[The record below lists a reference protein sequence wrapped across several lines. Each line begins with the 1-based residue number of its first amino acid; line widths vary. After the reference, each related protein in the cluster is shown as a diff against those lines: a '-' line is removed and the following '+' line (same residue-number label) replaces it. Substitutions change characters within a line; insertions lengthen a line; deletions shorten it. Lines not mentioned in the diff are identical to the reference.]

1 MGIIGWI
8 VLGLLAGLIARAL
21 LPNDPPGG
29 IIATTLVGIA
39 GAVAAGA
46 IAQAAGWGD
55 PVDEFWDLS
64 TWLAAIIGAVVL
76 LVVWGAVTGR
86 RGSRRPLGG

>member
-8 VLGLLAGLIARAL
+8 ILGLLAGLIARAL

-29 IIATTLVGIA
+29 IIATTIVGII

-46 IAQAAGWGD
+46 IARAAGVGD
-55 PVDEFWDLS
+55 PIDEFWDLS
-64 TWLAAIIGAVVL
+64 TWLAAVVGAAVL

-86 RGSRRPLGG
+86 RSHGPLRG

>member
-29 IIATTLVGIA
+29 IIATTIVGIV
-39 GAVAAGA
+39 GAVVAGA

-55 PVDEFWDLS
+55 PVDEFWDVS
-64 TWLAAIIGAVVL
+64 TWITAIIGAAVL
-76 LVVWGAVTGR
+76 LLVWGALTGR
-86 RGSRRPLGG
+86 RSHRPLGL

>member
-29 IIATTLVGIA
+29 IIATTIVGIV

-55 PVDEFWDLS
+55 PVDEFWDVS
-64 TWLAAIIGAVVL
+64 TWITAIVGAAVL
-76 LVVWGAVTGR
+76 LIVWGALSGR
-86 RGSRRPLGG
+86 RSRRPLGL